1 MSMRLVTDV
10 MMRVACAAEIAVAV
24 HSIIISISL
33 SPFAIATIALAVAF
47 DLAVDLTCDSIF
59 ASTFGLAR
67 KGLLFV

>member
-33 SPFAIATIALAVAF
+33 SPFAIAIALAVAF
-47 DLAVDLTCDSIF
+47 DLLAVDLTCDSIF
-59 ASTFGLAR
+59 ASTFGLAS